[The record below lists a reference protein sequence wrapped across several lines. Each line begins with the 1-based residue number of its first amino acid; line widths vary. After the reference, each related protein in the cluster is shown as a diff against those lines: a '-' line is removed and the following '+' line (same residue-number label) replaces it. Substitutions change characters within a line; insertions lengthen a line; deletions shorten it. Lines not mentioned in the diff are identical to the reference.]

1 MYGKVPRFRST
12 PDEDVTI
19 HISLKDY
26 VNMRLHVQPENILDL
41 SKHAGC
47 YVKTTDTSSCSEVNS
62 SNK

>member
-12 PDEDVTI
+12 LNEDVTI

-26 VNMRLHVQPENILDL
+26 VNMRLRVQPENILDL
-41 SKHAGC
+41 SKYAGC